1 MSVISASAELRVA
14 DCPQHQPKQSQQRDD
29 DGSCGRKY
37 GGEDAC
43 PLLHASG
50 ANHKCTER
58 GQGSEQG
65 LSVSGARISRR
76 APRRASRFTIRSV
89 EEGMYV
95 FQQSQSIIGRDE
107 ELMSLDG
114 FLSAIEDGPIA
125 LLLDGEAGIG
135 KTVLWDAGLTAGSM
149 RMYRVLA
156 CRPIE
161 SETEMAY
168 AALGDLLTDH
178 LSDAVAELPGPQ
190 RRALEVALL
199 LREPEKEQPA
209 RRGVAVATLGVLA
222 ALSRERPL
230 LIGIDDVQWL
240 DPESESVLAFVA
252 RRLRHERIGLLVA
265 RRAEAAADAPL
276 DLAQGMPHGRF
287 GRIRIEPL
295 KPPELDRLVFTRLD
309 ARPSERLL
317 ERLHARSGGNPF
329 FALEIANSILE
340 GGALRDEGE
349 EIPIP
354 ANLHDLVR
362 DRLARLPPAAR
373 KATEIAAALV
383 SADRGV
389 RRRRH
394 GRLDGRTRRRREGWD
409 RRAERGARAFHPS
422 VARLHRVRGDSSV
435 AEAQPAWSLG
445 RDSRRS
451 GGART
456 SFGALRSKAPTLP
469 SQPRSMRPP
478 HGREREERP
487 ARPPTCWKHAR
498 RLTPRT
504 RAAIARQRAMDA
516 AARHFDAGE
525 VDRARALLEEVMS
538 EAPPGRERAHVLAR
552 LGWVTAHQQGFH
564 GGAEDLPHGAGSS
577 TATTFRSASRLRRG
591 LAWCLARDTRATKQP
606 RSMPA
611 ALLSWPSLSDD
622 PAILAG
628 ALSYVAFL
636 EALTGRESRW
646 RRSNARSRW
655 ATRRSGRRSSAGPD
669 WIHAMLLEW
678 AGELTQLTT
687 RFDSLSPSGCRTG

>member
-1 MSVISASAELRVA
+1 
-14 DCPQHQPKQSQQRDD
+14 
-29 DGSCGRKY
+29 
-37 GGEDAC
+37 
-43 PLLHASG
+43 
-50 ANHKCTER
+50 
-58 GQGSEQG
+58 
-65 LSVSGARISRR
+65 
-76 APRRASRFTIRSV
+76 
-89 EEGMYV
+89 MYV

-230 LIGIDDVQWL
+230 LIGIDDAQWL

-340 GGALRDEGE
+340 EG
-349 EIPIP
+349 
-354 ANLHDLVR
+354 L
-362 DRLARLPPAAR
+362 
-373 KATEIAAALV
+373 
-383 SADRGV
+383 SA
-389 RRRRH
+389 
-394 GRLDGRTRRRREGWD
+394 
-409 RRAERGARAFHPS
+409 
-422 VARLHRVRGDSSV
+422 
-435 AEAQPAWSLG
+435 
-445 RDSRRS
+445 
-451 GGART
+451 
-456 SFGALRSKAPTLP
+456 
-469 SQPRSMRPP
+469 
-478 HGREREERP
+478 
-487 ARPPTCWKHAR
+487 
-498 RLTPRT
+498 T
-504 RAAIARQRAMDA
+504 RAKKSRSPPICTTSCGIA
-516 AARHFDAGE
+516 
-525 VDRARALLEEVMS
+525 
-538 EAPPGRERAHVLAR
+538 
-552 LGWVTAHQQGFH
+552 
-564 GGAEDLPHGAGSS
+564 
-577 TATTFRSASRLRRG
+577 
-591 LAWCLARDTRATKQP
+591 
-606 RSMPA
+606 
-611 ALLSWPSLSDD
+611 
-622 PAILAG
+622 
-628 ALSYVAFL
+628 
-636 EALTGRESRW
+636 
-646 RRSNARSRW
+646 
-655 ATRRSGRRSSAGPD
+655 
-669 WIHAMLLEW
+669 
-678 AGELTQLTT
+678 
-687 RFDSLSPSGCRTG
+687 